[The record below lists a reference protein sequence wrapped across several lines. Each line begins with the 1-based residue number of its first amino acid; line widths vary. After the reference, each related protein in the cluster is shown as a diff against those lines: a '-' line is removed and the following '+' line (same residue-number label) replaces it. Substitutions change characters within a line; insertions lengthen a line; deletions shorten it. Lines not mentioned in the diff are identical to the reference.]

1 MRYFLGIDGGGSGTR
16 AVLIDGKREVLGRG
30 TAGPSNHYV
39 VGPATAAQN
48 CAAAANAALEDAR
61 RMGAEFNTNEIAAW
75 GFGLAGVR
83 RASDHALMEGFLS
96 EITPRA
102 FSLDTDVVA
111 AHAGAFSGQP
121 GIVLSAG
128 TGAICFGADEYGE
141 KYYADGWGP
150 LIGDEGG
157 GYWIGI
163 EALRAVCRSLDGR
176 GPQTR
181 LVSPIMDALEVR
193 NADEL
198 VVFVHSEA
206 CTRTKIASLSKV
218 VFTLA
223 EEGSSEAADIRAR
236 SSALL
241 ALGIRSVANAM
252 LQKRQE
258 RAISA
263 SGAAPMEM
271 LVALRGGLF
280 EDEFMKAS
288 LGFAVTEAMVGLKR
302 SFMPISSWKVIK
314 PRYDAAVGA
323 AILAQMVA

>member
-1 MRYFLGIDGGGSGTR
+1 MRYFIGIDGGGTGTR
-16 AVLIDGKREVLGRG
+16 AVLIDGKREVMGRG
-30 TAGPSNHYV
+30 TAGPSSHYV

-48 CAAAANAALEDAR
+48 CAVAVAAALDDAR
-61 RMGAEFNTNEIAAW
+61 RMGLEFTTNEIPAW

-83 RASDHALMEGFLS
+83 RPSDHALMHGFLS
-96 EITPRA
+96 EICPRP
-102 FSLDTDVVA
+102 FSLETDVVA

-121 GIVLSAG
+121 GVVLSAG

-150 LIGDEGG
+150 LMGDEGG

-181 LVSPIMDALEVR
+181 LVSPILDALEVR
-193 NADEL
+193 TSDEL
-198 VVFVHSEA
+198 IVFVHSEA
-206 CTRTKIASLSKV
+206 CTRTRIASLARI
-218 VFTLA
+218 VFSLA

-236 SSALL
+236 AAALL
-241 ALGIRSVANAM
+241 ALGVRSVANAM
-252 LQKRQE
+252 LQKRLE
-258 RAISA
+258 RAMDPR
-263 SGAAPMEM
+263 GAAPLEM

-280 EDEFMKAS
+280 EDEFMHAT
-288 LGFAVTEAMVGLKR
+288 LGFAVHNAMAGLKR
-302 SFMPISSWKVIK
+302 DFLPISAWKVIK